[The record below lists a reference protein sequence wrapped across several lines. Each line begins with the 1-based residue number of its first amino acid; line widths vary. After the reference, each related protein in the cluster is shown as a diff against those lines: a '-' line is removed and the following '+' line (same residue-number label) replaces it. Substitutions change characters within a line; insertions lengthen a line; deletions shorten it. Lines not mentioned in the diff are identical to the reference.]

1 MAKLV
6 IIGGGAAGIFAS
18 AICAEKAEG
27 GAQHVMQE
35 QCAVQI
41 DEMQGAAERRAP
53 EADDP
58 AAGRRCRATQQIG
71 YLHKQCSAL
80 HVKDHPEDLEII
92 VLEKTRQLL
101 SKVRIS
107 GGGRCNVTHAEFDP
121 KKLIGNYP
129 RGSKELLGPF
139 YHFQPQD
146 TISWFNRHGVELKT
160 EEDGR
165 MFPVSDSSST
175 IIDCLLSAAKDG
187 GVDIRLEHSVRRV
200 EKTSGRFMIHIENKE
215 PIECN
220 YLLLATGSL
229 PLGHE
234 IAASLGH
241 TIVPPVPSLFTFNVP
256 TSPLSDLTG
265 IAIED
270 AEISLKDSRWKQR
283 GPLLITHWGFS
294 GPAALKL
301 SAWAARDLH
310 ACGYRTQILINWAPD
325 YNAEKALE
333 FLCRVKEKNPNKTL
347 EIENPFRLPMN
358 LWKRLL
364 ELSGIA
370 LGEAMGH
377 LPKKKLSELAERI
390 TRSSFLQEGK
400 TTYKQEFVTS
410 GGVALKE
417 IDFKSFESRI
427 VPNLFFA
434 GELLDIDGVTGGFN
448 FQNAWTSAFLAAT
461 YITNKL

>member
-18 AICAEKAEG
+18 AICSEKA
-27 GAQHVMQE
+27 
-35 QCAVQI
+35 
-41 DEMQGAAERRAP
+41 
-53 EADDP
+53 
-58 AAGRRCRATQQIG
+58 
-71 YLHKQCSAL
+71 KN
-80 HVKDHPEDLEII
+80 LEII

-139 YHFQPQD
+139 HHFQPQD
-146 TISWFNRHGVELKT
+146 TIAWFNKHGVELKT
-160 EEDGR
+160 EGDGR

-175 IIDCLLSAAKDG
+175 VIDCLLTAAKNG

-200 EKTSGRFMIHIENKE
+200 EKTGSGFMIHIENRE
-215 PIECN
+215 PIECD
-220 YLLLATGSL
+220 YVLLATGSH

-265 IAIED
+265 IAVED

-310 ACGYRTQILINWAPD
+310 ACGYRTEILINWAPD
-325 YNAEKALE
+325 YNAQQAFDL
-333 FLCRVKEKNPNKTL
+333 LCQSKEK
-347 EIENPFRLPMN
+347 NPFRLPMN

-364 ELSGIA
+364 NLSGI
-370 LGEAMGH
+370 LMGETI
-377 LPKKKLSELAERI
+377 PKKKLAQLAERI

-461 YITNKL
+461 HMAKL

>member
-1 MAKLV
+1 MIYPTKLV

-18 AICAEKAEG
+18 VICAEKTEN
-27 GAQHVMQE
+27 
-35 QCAVQI
+35 
-41 DEMQGAAERRAP
+41 
-53 EADDP
+53 
-58 AAGRRCRATQQIG
+58 
-71 YLHKQCSAL
+71 
-80 HVKDHPEDLEII
+80 LEII

-139 YHFQPQD
+139 HNFQPQD
-146 TISWFNRHGVELKT
+146 TIAWFGKHDVELKT

-175 IIDCLLSAAKDG
+175 IIDSLLAAAKKG
-187 GVDIRLEHSVRRV
+187 NVDIRSEHSVRRV
-200 EKTSGRFMIHIENKE
+200 EKTERGFLVHLDNKE
-215 PIECN
+215 PMECN

-229 PLGHE
+229 SIGHE

-256 TSPLSDLTG
+256 TSPLSDLSG
-265 IAIED
+265 ISVED
-270 AEISLKDSRWKQR
+270 VEISLKDSAWKQR

-310 ACGYRTQILINWAPD
+310 TCGYRTEIFINWAPEF
-325 YNAEKALE
+325 NPEKALDL
-333 FLCRVKEKNPNKTL
+333 LCHAKQQNPKKTL
-347 EIENPFRLPMN
+347 ELENPFHLPMN

-364 ELSGIA
+364 NLSGIT
-370 LGEAMGH
+370 LGAPMGH
-377 LPKKKLSELAERI
+377 LPNKALSLLATKS
-390 TRSSFLQEGK
+390 TRSSFAQEGK

-410 GGVALKE
+410 GGISLKE
-417 IDFKSFESRI
+417 IDSKTFESRL

-434 GELLDIDGVTGGFN
+434 GEVLDIDGVTGGFN
-448 FQNAWTSAFLAAT
+448 FQNAWTSAFLAASCISQRT
-461 YITNKL
+461 L